1 MSLQNSHQI
10 SEVKVLLKK
19 GADGAGIANIEL
31 TGTSGIVDTYTITLT
46 NGDKYTFTV
55 TNGSSIA
62 NIAKTGTSG
71 NVDTYTITLTNGDTY
86 TFTVTN
92 ATGSS
97 ADGITYDNS
106 DSGLTATNVQDA
118 IDEIVSLIT
127 TLSNEK
133 LNESVIAPVEASTTA
148 SQAYSVGDQ
157 FIYNGILYEATASIA
172 SGGTITIGT
181 NCKASPTIVKQIK
194 HGLFEVWVN
203 STPTSSFAGQN
214 VDITQAML
222 DNDGLGINI
231 DDIDAIEVDYRDT
244 SGNALIVLRGSVGDT
259 INGFYIAMGS
269 DGRVR
274 QFSRGCSTNKSTN
287 QIRCAFGDCTLSLFN
302 SYGSA
307 PTNSTSNGS
316 LIPERILFL
325 IHNKN

>member
-10 SEVKVLLKK
+10 SEIKVLLKK

-31 TGTSGIVDTYTITLT
+31 TGQSLNVDTYTITLT

-118 IDEIVSLIT
+118 IDEIVALIT
-127 TLSNEK
+127 TLSASDVNYDNSTSG
-133 LNESVIAPVEASTTA
+133 LNASTVQGAIDEVAEMTKHGIVELWKNSNISA
-148 SQAYSVGDQ
+148 VFAGQSISFDYDTT
-157 FIYNGILYEATASIA
+157 IYDGIHLCCEPNIGEARPSDVFAIDNDVLNI
-172 SGGTITIGT
+172 SGWLGLIEHSSFDVTTSKVVNYTRTVTTSYNSGTKKLTLTFSDGKANTQNAIGT
-181 NCKASPTIVKQIK
+181 PSTQATDN
-194 HGLFEVWVN
+194 GRM
-203 STPTSSFAGQN
+203 TPTS
-214 VDITQAML
+214 V
-222 DNDGLGINI
+222 LG
-231 DDIDAIEVDYRDT
+231 
-244 SGNALIVLRGSVGDT
+244 
-259 INGFYIAMGS
+259 
-269 DGRVR
+269 
-274 QFSRGCSTNKSTN
+274 
-287 QIRCAFGDCTLSLFN
+287 
-302 SYGSA
+302 
-307 PTNSTSNGS
+307 
-316 LIPERILFL
+316 L
-325 IHNKN
+325 IHNS